1 MNEDKDKAIKAIRLM
16 LGYLCIANEAEAS
29 LVRKVQILDRF
40 KLPDAEIAQ
49 ICACSAQ
56 SVRDARLKGKKRS
69 YARKKKV

>member
-1 MNEDKDKAIKAIRLM
+1 MEEDKTIRLM
-16 LGYLCIANEAEAS
+16 LGYLCIVGEAEAS

-56 SVRDARLKGKKRS
+56 SVRDARHKAKKQPN
-69 YARKKKV
+69 ANKK